1 VLTSAFHPSAEE
13 RRTIATTVIERTSE
27 EPKLRVRRRVR
38 ELSAHRE
45 VLLNLVRKELKVK
58 YTASVLGAV
67 WSLLNPVVFLAVFSF
82 VVYVTKNRMP
92 HFPVYLLS
100 GLLGWSLFS
109 NSLLLGAR
117 SVVDNASLVKKVY
130 FPREILPLA
139 SIGVTLVDFVLQ
151 SAVLMLFMLVTGY
164 GVHLHALW
172 MYPLSIVT
180 LLVFTL
186 AVTLW
191 VAGLNVRY
199 RDVQHLLNLGLLVWF
214 WMTPIVYQGALV
226 QEFLTKN
233 RPDTL
238 WSVYLL
244 NPLATIVFGF
254 QRALYG
260 VVSPGGQDVLP
271 DVSLAWM
278 AGMLLAVL
286 AASLLLLAFT
296 WRLFFHLSGDF
307 AEEL

>member
-1 VLTSAFHPSAEE
+1 
-13 RRTIATTVIERTSE
+13 VIERTSE
-27 EPKLRVRRRVR
+27 EPKLRVRRRLR
-38 ELSAHRE
+38 ELAAHRE

-82 VVYVTKNRMP
+82 VVYVTGNQMP

-109 NSLLLGAR
+109 NSLSLGAR

-151 SAVLMLFMLVTGY
+151 SAVLLLFMLVTGY
-164 GVHLHALW
+164 HVHLHALW

-238 WSVYLL
+238 WNLYLL

-260 VVSPGGQDVLP
+260 VVTTTEPQRILP
-271 DVSLAWM
+271 DVSLTWM
-278 AGMLLAVL
+278 AGMLLTVL
-286 AASLLLLAFT
+286 AGSLLLLAFT

>member
-1 VLTSAFHPSAEE
+1 
-13 RRTIATTVIERTSE
+13 
-27 EPKLRVRRRVR
+27 VRRRVR
-38 ELSAHRE
+38 ELASYRE

-82 VVYVTKNRMP
+82 VVYVTGNQMP

-109 NSLLLGAR
+109 NSLSLGAR

-151 SAVLMLFMLVTGY
+151 SAVLLLFMLVTGY
-164 GVHLHALW
+164 HVHLHALW

-238 WSVYLL
+238 WNLYLL

-260 VVSPGGQDVLP
+260 VVTTTEPQRILP
-271 DVSLAWM
+271 DVSLTWM
-278 AGMLLAVL
+278 AGMLLTVL
-286 AASLLLLAFT
+286 AGSLLLLAFT

>member
-1 VLTSAFHPSAEE
+1 
-13 RRTIATTVIERTSE
+13 
-27 EPKLRVRRRVR
+27 VRRRVR
-38 ELSAHRE
+38 ELAAHRE

-82 VVYVTKNRMP
+82 VVYVTNNRMP

-151 SAVLMLFMLVTGY
+151 SAVLLLFLLVTGY
-164 GVHLHALW
+164 DVQLHALW

-186 AVTLW
+186 AITLW

-233 RPDTL
+233 RPDVL
-238 WSVYLL
+238 WTVYLL

-260 VVSPGGQDVLP
+260 VVSPNGQNVLP
-271 DVSLAWM
+271 DASLTWM

-286 AASLLLLAFT
+286 AGSLLLLALT

>member
-1 VLTSAFHPSAEE
+1 
-13 RRTIATTVIERTSE
+13 
-27 EPKLRVRRRVR
+27 VRRRVR
-38 ELSAHRE
+38 ELASYRE

-82 VVYVTKNRMP
+82 VVYVTHNRMP

-109 NSLLLGAR
+109 NCLLLGSR

-151 SAVLMLFMLVTGY
+151 SGVLLLFMVVTGY
-164 GVHLHALW
+164 NVHLHALW

-191 VAGLNVRY
+191 VAGMNVRY

-260 VVSPGGQDVLP
+260 VVSPGGQQVLP
-271 DVSLAWM
+271 DVSLTWM

-286 AASLLLLAFT
+286 AGSLLLLAFT

>member
-1 VLTSAFHPSAEE
+1 
-13 RRTIATTVIERTSE
+13 
-27 EPKLRVRRRVR
+27 VRRRVR
-38 ELSAHRE
+38 ELASYRE

-82 VVYVTKNRMP
+82 VVVVTKNQMP

-109 NSLLLGAR
+109 NCLLLGSR

-151 SAVLMLFMLVTGY
+151 SGVLLLFMVVTGY
-164 GVHLHALW
+164 NVHLHALW
-172 MYPLSIVT
+172 MYPLSMVT

-226 QEFLTKN
+226 QRFLTDN

-238 WSVYLL
+238 WNVYLL
-244 NPLATIVFGF
+244 NPLVTIVFGF

-260 VVSPGGQDVLP
+260 EVSPGGQHVLP
-271 DVSLAWM
+271 DVTLTWM

-286 AASLLLLAFT
+286 AGSLLLLAFT

>member
-1 VLTSAFHPSAEE
+1 
-13 RRTIATTVIERTSE
+13 
-27 EPKLRVRRRVR
+27 VR
-38 ELSAHRE
+38 ELASHRE

-58 YTASVLGAV
+58 YAASVLGAV
-67 WSLLNPVVFLAVFSF
+67 WSLLNPVVFLAVFTF
-82 VVYVTKNRMP
+82 VVYVTGNQMP

-139 SIGVTLVDFVLQ
+139 SIGVTLVDFTLQ
-151 SAVLMLFMLVTGY
+151 SAVLLLFMLVTGY
-164 GVHLHALW
+164 DFQIQALW
-172 MYPLSIVT
+172 MYPLAIVT

-186 AVTLW
+186 AMTLW

-214 WMTPIVYQGALV
+214 WMTPIVYQGFLV
-226 QEFLTKN
+226 QDFLT
-233 RPDTL
+233 RRSDVL
-238 WSVYLL
+238 WNAYLL
-244 NPLATIVFGF
+244 NPMATIVFGF

-260 VVSPGGQDVLP
+260 VVSPGDQHVLP
-271 DVSLAWM
+271 DVSLSWM
-278 AGMLLAVL
+278 AAMLVAVL
-286 AASLLLLAFT
+286 AGSLVLLGLT